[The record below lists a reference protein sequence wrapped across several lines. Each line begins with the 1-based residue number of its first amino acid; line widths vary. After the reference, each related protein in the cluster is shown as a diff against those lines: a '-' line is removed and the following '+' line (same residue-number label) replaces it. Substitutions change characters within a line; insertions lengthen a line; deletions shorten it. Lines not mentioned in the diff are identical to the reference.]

1 MEQSIKHLLD
11 ERPWF
16 YLDEIQEFLLEMFD
30 IEPCLQTVANA
41 LKHIKVTRKKLKVE
55 AAQRNDELRTQWLDD
70 L

>member
-1 MEQSIKHLLD
+1 
-11 ERPWF
+11 
-16 YLDEIQEFLLEMFD
+16 MFD

>member
-1 MEQSIKHLLD
+1 
-11 ERPWF
+11 
-16 YLDEIQEFLLEMFD
+16 MFD

-70 L
+70 LQHFTAEQLVFVDESGSDDRIGDR